1 MSEKIKRQVQRN
13 WDEAERNRHG
23 QQVRERFANERE
35 EKVALA
41 QDVIEEML
49 DQGVTISQNEV
60 ARRTGFSVGFVNKH
74 LAYEIEIAKRKQQES
89 AKKSRTVRQ
98 LSAEV
103 KDLERLRLLN
113 RRLQQQLEEQR
124 RANKELLA
132 QVARVVDLEDDVER
146 LRTQSRELLA
156 KLQASQEKVVN
167 LPVQNMSAQIEAAL
181 KQTGIKLNSTLRQ
194 EIPRHSQEAV
204 LKAIEA
210 FEQYRSIHD
219 VGSLAACLMK
229 ALKEEWTPNIADEQS
244 TTSEKHE
251 FDEQSK
257 QKKSVEKLEAE
268 NLNLRNLLK
277 EVSGFSEAEL
287 REKILAQQKDI
298 KRLNTKNREFQ
309 AKSLGIESLEVENEE
324 LKKQNQ
330 HLFNRV
336 IELEASERS
345 QEKKNFAEA
354 RKQATKQSE
363 IPDVDY

>member
-1 MSEKIKRQVQRN
+1 L
-13 WDEAERNRHG
+13 W
-23 QQVRERFANERE
+23 
-35 EKVALA
+35 
-41 QDVIEEML
+41 
-49 DQGVTISQNEV
+49 
-60 ARRTGFSVGFVNKH
+60 
-74 LAYEIEIAKRKQQES
+74 
-89 AKKSRTVRQ
+89 
-98 LSAEV
+98 
-103 KDLERLRLLN
+103 
-113 RRLQQQLEEQR
+113 
-124 RANKELLA
+124 
-132 QVARVVDLEDDVER
+132 
-146 LRTQSRELLA
+146 A

-277 EVSGFSEAEL
+277 EVGGFSEAEL

-298 KRLNTKNREFQ
+298 DRLNTKIREFQ
-309 AKSLGIESLEVENEE
+309 AKLLGIESHKVENED

-330 HLFNRV
+330 RLFNRV
-336 IELEASERS
+336 TELEASKRS
-345 QEKKNFAEA
+345 QENKKFAKA
-354 RKQATKQSE
+354 RKQATKQPE
-363 IPDVDY
+363 IPIVDY

>member
-132 QVARVVDLEDDVER
+132 QVARVVDLEDEVER
-146 LRTQSRELLA
+146 LRTQSRELWA
-156 KLQASQEKVVN
+156 KLQVSQEKVVN
-167 LPVQNMSAQIEAAL
+167 LPVQNISAQIEAAL
-181 KQTGIKLNSTLRQ
+181 KQTGIQLNSTLRQ
-194 EIPRHSQEAV
+194 EITRHSQEAV

-210 FEQYRSIHD
+210 FEQYRNIYAVD
-219 VGSLAACLMK
+219 NPAACLMK
-229 ALKEEWTPNIADEQS
+229 ALKEEWKPNIADEQS
-244 TTSEKHE
+244 ITPEKPE
-251 FDEQSK
+251 FEEQPK
-257 QKKSVEKLEAE
+257 QKKLIEKLEAE
-268 NLNLRNLLK
+268 NLELRNLLK
-277 EVSGFSEAEL
+277 NVGERSEAEL
-287 REKILAQQKDI
+287 IEKI
-298 KRLNTKNREFQ
+298 
-309 AKSLGIESLEVENEE
+309 
-324 LKKQNQ
+324 
-330 HLFNRV
+330 
-336 IELEASERS
+336 
-345 QEKKNFAEA
+345 
-354 RKQATKQSE
+354 
-363 IPDVDY
+363 